1 MLNHDAPSHCKDSKG
16 RTPLHYAAKAGAN
29 IDIAELKEKG
39 NADINTQDNKG
50 KTPLFN
56 ARDYKTVLQLLK
68 YGADPRKKADNT
80 ASGIDVS
87 ALEYLMQKNEESSE
101 AILDRCLTLEKNSN
115 LVMNFEIFKEDDDD
129 DGDGIDKSF
138 LQTCTKI
145 LSDDSQVLKHP
156 LIQNYFLSK
165 ATTTWPIVT
174 FIMSVYSMLVVPA
187 TLTSAGVIYS
197 MHTSCVNTT
206 DISNS
211 TIPHCFRTKY
221 DPLKID
227 FCHNKSAQFST
238 SYSGKRFDFVCSHG
252 VINFTDSEILSSG
265 KSDLIHAWDR
275 SSLYLWTA
283 VVLLIYFIKEVYEL
297 FVMRWK
303 YFEFVE
309 NYYAWILLVIATVFM
324 VMSNFFPYYAN
335 SVVGWL
341 VFITWFET
349 FLFMGNNDIYFNL
362 GDYSYMSIQVA
373 KPALVCLIA
382 HVPIFLAFTF
392 GFDIMLQSNPHFD
405 VQYGNGF
412 FGGFLGFFGA
422 LIKVMSM
429 MFEPT
434 YEVNFSYDAVEKYG
448 GQQVSSKIMAML
460 FIGLVPL
467 IVVNML
473 IAVSVSNTDLKGMTE
488 QSRLMRTKRKI
499 NDLNSLILLSKWE
512 RFESLLTPL
521 EKKVTGIF

>member
-1 MLNHDAPSHCKDSKG
+1 M
-16 RTPLHYAAKAGAN
+16 HYAAKAGAY

-39 NADINTQDNKG
+39 NADVNAQDDKG

-68 YGADPRKKADNT
+68 YGADPRKIANTT
-80 ASGIDVS
+80 ASGTDIS

-101 AILDRCLTLEKNSN
+101 AILDRCLTLEKNSD
-115 LVMNFEIFKEDDDD
+115 LVMNFEIFKDGEDE
-129 DGDGIDKSF
+129 GIDKSF

-145 LSDDSQVLKHP
+145 LSDESQVLRHP

-174 FIMSVYSMLVVPA
+174 FIMSVFGMLVVPV
-187 TLTSAGVIYS
+187 TMTSAGVIYS
-197 MHTSCVNTT
+197 MHTGCVNTT
-206 DISNS
+206 DVSDTAID
-211 TIPHCFRTKY
+211 HCFRTKY
-221 DPLKID
+221 DQWKIE
-227 FCHNKSAQFST
+227 FCHDTHKPAQSINSDT
-238 SYSGKRFDFVCSHG
+238 GKELDFVCTHG
-252 VINFTDSEILSSG
+252 VINSTGDTGSFA
-265 KSDLIHAWDR
+265 KSDLIYFWYR
-275 SSLYLWTA
+275 SPLYFWTA
-283 VVLLIYFIKEVYEL
+283 AVLIIYFIKEVYEMV
-297 FVMRWK
+297 VMRWK

-309 NYYAWILLVIATVFM
+309 NYHAWILLIIATIFM
-324 VMSNFFPYYAN
+324 VMSIFFPFYAN
-335 SVVGWL
+335 SIVGWL
-341 VFITWFET
+341 VYITWFET
-349 FLFMGNNDIYFNL
+349 FLFMGNYDMYFNL

-405 VQYGNGF
+405 MEYGSGF
-412 FGGFLGFFGA
+412 FGS

-434 YEVNFSYDAVEKYG
+434 YESNFTYKAIEKHG
-448 GQQVSSKIMAML
+448 GHQFSSKVMAML